1 MAKEFGEIKTH
12 NAIKYLDEYIEE
24 KGYKS
29 RSHYMALR
37 RWVFDAVKEH
47 ENKKTKS
54 EPSGV
59 DGWVNAVQN
68 AEARFGGLK

>member
-1 MAKEFGEIKTH
+1 
-12 NAIKYLDEYIEE
+12 
-24 KGYKS
+24 
-29 RSHYMALR
+29 MALR

-54 EPSGV
+54 EPAGV